1 MMLTVM
7 GNSGQGIGLGG
18 CWGDYDVTFLN
29 IKGNYSCNSHY
40 RKIQQSDQALENE
53 QCSVKAIPVYTTD
66 KSYGLGTYF
75 VFFT

>member
-40 RKIQQSDQALENE
+40 RKIQQSD
-53 QCSVKAIPVYTTD
+53 
-66 KSYGLGTYF
+66 
-75 VFFT
+75 